1 MALTKN
7 GKRTGRAGALDLLDF
22 RKEMF
27 ENALAQAQKN
37 REDFISALDSMKS
50 LDPDGWSKWYDEFV
64 PDWLNGW
71 LGCRKAID
79 VMEARV
85 NELLSNSDLGARFA
99 IVNGDVMELDW
110 KLRPADGDDE
120 FPF

>member
-22 RKEMF
+22 RTEMF

-37 REDFISALDSMKS
+37 RE
-50 LDPDGWSKWYDEFV
+50 DPDGWSKWYDEFV

-99 IVNGDVMELDW
+99 IVNGDVMGLDW

>member
-22 RKEMF
+22 RTEMF

-37 REDFISALDSMKS
+37 REDFISALDAMKS
-50 LDPDGWSKWYDEFV
+50 LDPDGWSKWYDEFA